1 VTLTTTQRTVL
12 ASLSVS
18 LSKFGEA
25 VDTTAAYCKSIGLLR
40 LAFVVYMLH
49 ESLEECREA
58 FASVL
63 AAAAEEDD
71 DEA

>member
-1 VTLTTTQRTVL
+1 MSLTKTQRTVL

-25 VDTTAAYCKSIGLLR
+25 IDTTAAYCKSIDLPR

-49 ESLEECREA
+49 ESLEDCREA

-63 AAAAEEDD
+63 AADAEGDA